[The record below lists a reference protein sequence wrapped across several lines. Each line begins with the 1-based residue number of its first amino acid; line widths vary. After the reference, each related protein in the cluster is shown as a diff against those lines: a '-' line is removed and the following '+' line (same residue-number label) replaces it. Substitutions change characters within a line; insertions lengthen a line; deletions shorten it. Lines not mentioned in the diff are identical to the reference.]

1 MFKNFQALFN
11 NIMENVAAGNMSS
24 EVFGT
29 PQQPNYNP
37 PSNIDSGD
45 TYAPNDERNLFGAY
59 DTKKKNR
66 KPSNAKKM
74 GKKIGKKRPTAAA
87 TKKMFPTITRRNFP
101 ETFLGA
107 K

>member
-45 TYAPNDERNLFGAY
+45 TYAPNDGRNLFGAY
-59 DTKKKNR
+59 ETKKRDR
-66 KPSNAKKM
+66 KPSSS
-74 GKKIGKKRPTAAA
+74 KKIGKNKGKIRKTSAA
-87 TKKMFPTITRRNFP
+87 TKKMFPTIIRRNFP

-107 K
+107 

>member
-45 TYAPNDERNLFGAY
+45 TYAPNDGRNLFGGVL
-59 DTKKKNR
+59 
-66 KPSNAKKM
+66 PAK
-74 GKKIGKKRPTAAA
+74 GKKRS
-87 TKKMFPTITRRNFP
+87 KKNSKKKVNPLVIRRN
-101 ETFLGA
+101 LQRKA
-107 K
+107 L